1 MDPPSAAELL
11 DVWERGSSQPLAQRG
26 LALLGVACPDLDREA
41 LARLSIGRR
50 DGLLLSA
57 RESAFG
63 PRLSA
68 ITNCQKCGEQLET
81 HFDVEDVRTSNGSR
95 AAEPGSVLA
104 DGYDVCFRLPDTTDL
119 LAVGDQQ
126 DAEAA
131 RQILLKRCVLSAR
144 RNSAEWSIDAL
155 PEEIVTEIE
164 REMFEMDSQA
174 NVELEFDCPACG
186 EKWSAVFDILTFF
199 WDELDSWA
207 QRLLIEVHTL
217 ASAYGWREADIL
229 EMSAARRGIYLNMVN
244 G

>member
-1 MDPPSAAELL
+1 MDLLSAAELL
-11 DVWERGSSQPLAQRG
+11 EVWDQGSRQPLAQRA
-26 LALLGVACPDLDREA
+26 LALLSVACPDLDREA

-50 DGLLLSA
+50 DGLLVSA

-68 ITNCQKCGEQLET
+68 ITNCPKCGEQLET
-81 HFDVEDVRTSNGSR
+81 HFYVEDVRTSNGSR
-95 AAEPGSVLA
+95 AAESGSVSA
-104 DGYDVCFRLPDTTDL
+104 NGYEVRFRLPDTTDL
-119 LAVGDQQ
+119 LAAGDQQ

-144 RNSAEWSIDAL
+144 RNSAEWPMDAL

-164 REMFEMDSQA
+164 RKMFEMDPQA
-174 NVELEFDCPACG
+174 HVQLEFGCPICG

-199 WDELDSWA
+199 WGELDAWA

-229 EMSAARRGIYLNMVN
+229 EMSAARRGIYLNMVDR
-244 G
+244 